1 MIKNSKVGIIGIR
14 GLPAKYGAFDTFVQQ
29 LVDSDEAKIRK
40 IIFYVA
46 CDFYFKYFFYNNEN
60 VVRLFFYRGKG
71 FLILFNY
78 FVQIISMLMRGV
90 KTFYFFG
97 YGASIFFPLIKL
109 FGCKVICNPDG
120 IEWRRPIGKLK
131 KIYFKFCQKIL
142 SNANIIIFDSL
153 VIKRYYKINYKIKNG
168 FVAYYPSMFEGF
180 SIINNKKKR
189 DRFYIIGRLLQENNV
204 EIIVKS
210 FIKNSINKKLYIIG
224 PSNLFFQKKILP
236 LIKKCKNIIY
246 IGPIY
251 DINKL
256 FKFCSLCNFYI
267 HGHSV
272 GGTNPTLIEAIN
284 LKKKIIAFKSSF
296 NKEVLG
302 NDAIYFKSENDLD
315 KIFELNKYT
324 NLRDVN
330 FQDKFKRKYINQLYL
345 SFS

>member
-1 MIKNSKVGIIGIR
+1 MIKNTKVGIIGIR
-14 GLPAKYGAFDTFVQQ
+14 GLPANYGAFDTFVHQ
-29 LVDSDEAKIRK
+29 LVNSEEAKIRK

-46 CDFYFKYFFYNNEN
+46 CDFYFKNFFYNNEN

-71 FLILFNY
+71 ILILFSYLVN
-78 FVQIISMLMRGV
+78 IISMLLRGV

-109 FGCKVICNPDG
+109 LGCKVICNPDG
-120 IEWRRPIGKLK
+120 IEWKRSIGKLK
-131 KIYFKFCQKIL
+131 KIYFRFCQKL
-142 SNANIIIFDSL
+142 LGNSNIIIFDSL
-153 VIKRYYKINYKIKNG
+153 VIKRYYKINYKIKNS
-168 FVAYYPSMFEGF
+168 FVAYYPSVFEGF
-180 SIINNKKKR
+180 PIINNKKKI
-189 DRFYIIGRLLQENNV
+189 DRFYILGRLLEENNV

-210 FIKNSINKKLYIIG
+210 FIKSSINKKLFIIG
-224 PSNLFFQKKILP
+224 PSNYFFQKKILP
-236 LIKKCKNIIY
+236 IIKKCKNIIY

-251 DINKL
+251 DTNKL

-302 NDAIYFKSENDLD
+302 GNAIYFKSENDLD
-315 KIFELNKYT
+315 KIFELKKYT
-324 NLRDVN
+324 NLREVN
-330 FQDKFKRKYINQLYL
+330 YQDKFKRKYINEFYL
-345 SFS
+345 SFA